1 MRSSEIAARASG
13 GIGRR
18 AGFRCQCPKGRGGS
32 TPPSRT
38 IGGLLQSPRLC
49 RAVSRSPTVPTKRS
63 PFGVAFSGVSGRDQF
78 HEESLQYIHLIISKP
93 VRSHDGQ
100 LSSFLVFAFLP
111 LPMALWFAFV
121 LWLGTV
127 GSGVRLSV
135 VAFALVL
142 TCASFMTPV
151 SLIGAASGRRSVT
164 WVLPLALLALSLG
177 AYFVINREVFRASP
191 RLWQYRRHRPL
202 WSASLKVHS
211 KRGAARDDRRHQ
223 FVTADPAGSA
233 GSFDVTLTVLASSPD
248 TAFRLWMTLAVVLGV
263 PGILGALYLAFAR
276 RK

>member
-1 MRSSEIAARASG
+1 MKSL
-13 GIGRR
+13 
-18 AGFRCQCPKGRGGS
+18 S
-32 TPPSRT
+32 TSNLVT
-38 IGGLLQSPRLC
+38 
-49 RAVSRSPTVPTKRS
+49 
-63 PFGVAFSGVSGRDQF
+63 
-78 HEESLQYIHLIISKP
+78 SKP
-93 VRSHDGQ
+93 VRSHGGQ

-151 SLIGAASGRRSVT
+151 SLIGAASGRRSLT

>member
-1 MRSSEIAARASG
+1 
-13 GIGRR
+13 
-18 AGFRCQCPKGRGGS
+18 
-32 TPPSRT
+32 
-38 IGGLLQSPRLC
+38 
-49 RAVSRSPTVPTKRS
+49 
-63 PFGVAFSGVSGRDQF
+63 
-78 HEESLQYIHLIISKP
+78 
-93 VRSHDGQ
+93 
-100 LSSFLVFAFLP
+100 
-111 LPMALWFAFV
+111 MALWFAFV